1 MCKCVYVCVNM
12 CVNVC
17 AHMCIE
23 DVSLD
28 VCAPENVCECAR
40 LCAHINVKKL
50 RCFADVMSN

>member
-1 MCKCVYVCVNM
+1 MCLCVNM